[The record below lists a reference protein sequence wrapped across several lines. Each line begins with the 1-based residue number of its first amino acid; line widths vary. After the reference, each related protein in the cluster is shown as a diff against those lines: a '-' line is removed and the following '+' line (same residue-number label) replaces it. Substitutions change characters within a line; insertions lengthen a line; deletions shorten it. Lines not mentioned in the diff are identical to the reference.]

1 MCILTEGG
9 LFKNNYQMLNIL
21 TGSRQILS
29 KEVMDNMVAV
39 SNLASRM
46 IAMFYAKAKKKKEKS
61 FDEKRMYR

>member
-1 MCILTEGG
+1 
-9 LFKNNYQMLNIL
+9 MLNIL
-21 TGSRQILS
+21 TGSRQKLS